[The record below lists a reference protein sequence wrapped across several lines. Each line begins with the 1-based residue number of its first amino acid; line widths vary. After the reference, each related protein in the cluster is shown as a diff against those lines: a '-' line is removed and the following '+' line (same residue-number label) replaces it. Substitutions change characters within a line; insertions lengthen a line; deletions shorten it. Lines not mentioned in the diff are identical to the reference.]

1 MSSKTEDK
9 NLTALALPLPS
20 EKIDWIKEAIRDI
33 PDFPKPGIIFKDLT
47 PLLKDV
53 PRFKFCVDALAEK
66 CRQLKPDYIAAIE
79 ARGFLLGPTIAY
91 ELGLGFVP
99 IRKPGKLPY
108 KVQKLEYA
116 LEYGSDCVEV
126 HADAVEPGKRVVV
139 IDDLLATG
147 GTADAATR
155 LITAVGGKVV
165 GVGFIV
171 ELEFLSGRKKLS
183 GDADV
188 FSLISY

>member
-9 NLTALALPLPS
+9 NLTTLTLPLAA
-20 EKIDWIKEAIRDI
+20 EKKVWIKEAIRDI

-53 PRFKFCVDALAEK
+53 PRFKFVIEALTEK
-66 CRQLKPDYIAAIE
+66 CRQLKPDYIAGIE

-91 ELGLGFVP
+91 ELGIGFVP

-116 LEYGSDCVEV
+116 LEYGTDCVEV
-126 HADAVEPGKRVVV
+126 HADAVEAGQRVVV

-147 GTADAATR
+147 GTADAARR
-155 LITAVGGKVV
+155 LMAAVGGEVV
-165 GVGFIV
+165 GIGFIV
-171 ELEFLSGRKKLS
+171 ELEFLSGRKKL
-183 GDADV
+183 GDGADI

>member
-9 NLTALALPLPS
+9 NLTTLTLPLAA
-20 EKIDWIKEAIRDI
+20 EKKDWIKEAIRDI

-53 PRFKFCVDALAEK
+53 PRFKFVIEALTEK
-66 CRQLKPDYIAAIE
+66 CRQLKPDYIAGIE

-91 ELGLGFVP
+91 ELGIGFVP

-116 LEYGSDCVEV
+116 LEYGTDCVEV
-126 HADAVEPGKRVVV
+126 HADAVEAGQRVVV

-147 GTADAATR
+147 GTADAARR
-155 LITAVGGKVV
+155 LMAAVGGEVV
-165 GVGFIV
+165 GIGFIV
-171 ELEFLSGRKKLS
+171 ELEFLSGRKKL
-183 GDADV
+183 GDGADI

>member
-9 NLTALALPLPS
+9 NLTTLTLPLAA
-20 EKIDWIKEAIRDI
+20 EKKDWIKEAIRDV

-53 PRFKFCVDALAEK
+53 PRFKFVIEALTEK
-66 CRQLKPDYIAAIE
+66 CRQLKPDYIAGIE

-91 ELGLGFVP
+91 ELGIGFVP

-116 LEYGSDCVEV
+116 LEYGTDCVEV
-126 HADAVEPGKRVVV
+126 HADAVEEGKRVVV

-147 GTADAATR
+147 GTAEAARR
-155 LITAVGGKVV
+155 LMAAVGGKVV
-165 GVGFIV
+165 GIGFIV
-171 ELEFLSGRKKLS
+171 ELEFLSGRKKL
-183 GDADV
+183 GDDADI